1 MKVATGSFIDKNYLT
16 SEIVY
21 MNCEQNK
28 TNRNQI
34 VTFKFTFEDKGFKNF
49 KNFKNHF
56 KLIFLKPN
64 LLNTVMNG
72 SYPNQKIRSVQW
84 HTLSF
89 QE

>member
-1 MKVATGSFIDKNYLT
+1 MNVATGSFIDKNYLT

-49 KNFKNHF
+49 KSVKNHF

-64 LLNTVMNG
+64 WWDSNVIPRFCKILEFFELL
-72 SYPNQKIRSVQW
+72 
-84 HTLSF
+84 
-89 QE
+89 